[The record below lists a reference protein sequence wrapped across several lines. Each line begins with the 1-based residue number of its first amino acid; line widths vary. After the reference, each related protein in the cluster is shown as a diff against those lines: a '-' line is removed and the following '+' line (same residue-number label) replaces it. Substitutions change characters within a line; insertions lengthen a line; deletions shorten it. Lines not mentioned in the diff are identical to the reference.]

1 MTPVLVYK
9 GFTVLMTVKPKLN
22 MKTIALFVL
31 VALAA
36 AVSAD
41 GDYAPYDLRQAPA
54 LFSKFEKD
62 YDREYKDAV
71 DRKVH
76 FEAFKKFLREVQGP
90 PGLQLPSCFA
100 NPAMKQQCLHC
111 CVSAWRLDISEFKVY
126 QHIWAKMFHQK
137 E

>member
-1 MTPVLVYK
+1 
-9 GFTVLMTVKPKLN
+9 MTVKPKLN

-76 FEAFKKFLREVQGP
+76 FEAFKKFLREVNEAARHQP
-90 PGLQLPSCFA
+90 T
-100 NPAMKQQCLHC
+100 
-111 CVSAWRLDISEFKVY
+111 
-126 QHIWAKMFHQK
+126 AKMGITQFADYTDEEKKQALGFGPI
-137 E
+137 